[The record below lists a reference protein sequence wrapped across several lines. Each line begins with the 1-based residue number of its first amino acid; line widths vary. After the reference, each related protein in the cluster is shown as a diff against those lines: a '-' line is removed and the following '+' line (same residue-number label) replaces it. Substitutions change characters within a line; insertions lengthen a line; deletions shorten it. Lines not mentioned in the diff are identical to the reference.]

1 MKSIADGGVCHQFH
15 YAGVVTKIISMI
27 DEMATR
33 PHAEIMPDARESG
46 TLRGALRKRV
56 KLTCNFFFPSLLGTS
71 KLFLELHKLAGKFSL
86 TVPQGY
92 GITQLYAII
101 ISRACA
107 YSGASLSS
115 GKSRS
120 N

>member
-33 PHAEIMPDARESG
+33 PHAEIMPDARECG
-46 TLRGALRKRV
+46 TLRGALRSALSLHV
-56 KLTCNFFFPSLLGTS
+56 FFFFFSSLLGTS
-71 KLFLELHKLAGKFSL
+71 KLFLEPHKLAGKFSL

-92 GITQLYAII
+92 GIT
-101 ISRACA
+101 
-107 YSGASLSS
+107 
-115 GKSRS
+115 
-120 N
+120 